1 MPVYPQLARRRGWQ
15 GEVLLAIDVT
25 ASGIAAEPVV
35 LRSSGFD
42 LLDRAALEVARQ
54 WRFVPEQRNGLPM
67 PTRVEVPVQFALR

>member
-1 MPVYPQLARRRGWQ
+1 
-15 GEVLLAIDVT
+15 
-25 ASGIAAEPVV
+25 

-54 WRFVPEQRNGLPM
+54 WRIVPERRNGVAM